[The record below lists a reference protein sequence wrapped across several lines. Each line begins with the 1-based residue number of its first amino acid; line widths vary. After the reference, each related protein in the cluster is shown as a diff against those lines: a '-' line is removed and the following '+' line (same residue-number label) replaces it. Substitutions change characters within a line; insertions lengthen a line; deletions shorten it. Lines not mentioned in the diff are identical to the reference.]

1 MLKIIGK
8 KRKIIVLGDV
18 LELGTYSKQIH
29 EEIGLYLR
37 DIDILITIGKE
48 SIYINN
54 KANTK
59 EKYHFYNLEDAYN
72 KLKEIIKEEDTILF
86 KASHSMNFKELVSKL
101 ENSIN

>member
-1 MLKIIGK
+1 MKIIGK

-18 LELGTYSKQIH
+18 LELGSFSKQIH
-29 EEIGLYLR
+29 EEIGLYLK

-54 KANTK
+54 KANIE

-72 KLKEIIKEEDTILF
+72 MLKKIINEEDTILF